1 MNLINTITS
10 NPLIFHSLI
19 GLASFFIMVK
29 SADMIVYGIDKY
41 ARRTGLSDYLIGLL
55 IISMTASVPEFV
67 SAITGLLEG
76 DQGIVFGTIL
86 GSNLTG
92 ITLVTAILALVGRK
106 IKMKNKVLEKKEV
119 PLFFMMSLP
128 FVLGADGSI
137 GKYDGIILIAVYL
150 IYVAAIWIRE
160 KKTGHVRKNVQFKSL
175 WKNMLIF
182 LIALAALFLSSRW
195 LVFSSITISKALNV
209 PTYIMAILILGIA
222 SSLPDMLV
230 GIRAIL
236 EGESGFGIGNTLGS
250 IIVKSLL
257 FLGIFALI
265 SPLIVDFNVIGIAI
279 LATIFSLAI
288 ILHLSEKGEMTWK
301 YGLILL
307 FIYITYISIE
317 LIRGFS

>member
-1 MNLINTITS
+1 MNLINQITS
-10 NPLIFHSLI
+10 NPLVFYSII
-19 GLASFFIMVK
+19 GFASFFIMVK
-29 SADMIVYGIDKY
+29 SADMIVYGIDRY
-41 ARRTGLSDYLIGLL
+41 ARKTGLSDYLIGLL
-55 IISMTASVPEFV
+55 IISITASVPEFV

-92 ITLVTAILALVGRK
+92 ITLVTAVLALVGRK

-128 FVLGADGSI
+128 FVLGADGALS
-137 GKYDGIILIAVYL
+137 KYDGIILIAVYL

-160 KKTGHVRKNVQFKSL
+160 EKTGHMRENVQFKSL

-182 LIALAALFLSSRW
+182 LLALAALFLSSRW

-230 GIRAIL
+230 GIRSIL
-236 EGESGFGIGNTLGS
+236 EGESGFGLGNTLGS

-265 SPLIVDFNVIGIAI
+265 APLGVDFNLIGPAI

-288 ILHLSEKGEMTWK
+288 ILHLSEKQEMTWK
-301 YGLILL
+301 YGLVLL

-317 LIRGFS
+317 LIRGFL